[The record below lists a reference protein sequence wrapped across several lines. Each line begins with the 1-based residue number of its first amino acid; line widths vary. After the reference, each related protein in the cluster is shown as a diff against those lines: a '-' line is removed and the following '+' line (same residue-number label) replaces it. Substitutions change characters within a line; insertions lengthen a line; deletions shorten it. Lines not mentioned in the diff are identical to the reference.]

1 MNSAVLEGL
10 PLTCE
15 TAEEWAPLA
24 LANLDHV
31 LRDHAWCEY
40 KAASAGLGLMARF
53 PEHEF
58 LHRPMVSLVQEEMLH
73 FRQVTDLLKQRGV
86 SLGPPPVDP
95 YVKKLR
101 GLLCAK
107 GSGIGG
113 LGDHL

>member
-15 TAEEWAPLA
+15 TSEEWAPLA

-73 FRQVTDLLKQRGV
+73 FRRWSKYIPILASVFASIYKESTKFQLL
-86 SLGPPPVDP
+86 S
-95 YVKKLR
+95 KKMLNR
-101 GLLCAK
+101 L
-107 GSGIGG
+107 S
-113 LGDHL
+113 